1 MLDFD
6 ADIRRRVVEPI
17 YVKLEG
23 SEKEGGKNREGG
35 GENPGER
42 TQEKT
47 KGVRREE
54 WGGEGEGE
62 GGGGTGIR

>member
-47 KGVRREE
+47 KGVRR
-54 WGGEGEGE
+54 
-62 GGGGTGIR
+62 